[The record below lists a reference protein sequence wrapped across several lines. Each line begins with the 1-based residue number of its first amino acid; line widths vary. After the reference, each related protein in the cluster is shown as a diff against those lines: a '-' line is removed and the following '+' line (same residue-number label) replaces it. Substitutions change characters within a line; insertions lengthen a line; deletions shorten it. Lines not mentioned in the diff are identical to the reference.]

1 MYRPCVYSRHTHGIM
16 KEVVMEWSKGVT
28 LDDSPC
34 WACKKCLD
42 GELFRQCVEYAAYLE
57 ARKLAIQSDLSRLD
71 EYSKKYYMRALKRER
86 R

>member
-1 MYRPCVYSRHTHGIM
+1 MVWNKGI
-16 KEVVMEWSKGVT
+16 T

-34 WACKKCLD
+34 WAC
-42 GELFRQCVEYAAYLE
+42 GECVDRVLFKSCVEYAAYLE